1 MVERGPV
8 AIEPVSIEDI
18 ADTRSHSRR
27 AVEGVLLETPIR
39 GQIIDLSEGGL
50 GVESGRPLE
59 VNRQYVFRLKTKHGR
74 PEFRGEVRWCRLKSI
89 GAGNGSTAPIYR
101 SGIALVER

>member
-1 MVERGPV
+1 MVESGPV

-18 ADTRSHSRR
+18 ADTRTHNRR
-27 AVEGVLLETPIR
+27 AVKGVLLETPIR

-59 VNRQYVFRLKTKHGR
+59 VHRQYVFRLKTKHGR
-74 PEFRGEVRWCRLKSI
+74 PEFRGEVRWCRLKSVGSED
-89 GAGNGSTAPIYR
+89 GATAPVYR
-101 SGIALVER
+101 SGIALVES